1 MKSSNLIKI
10 LPLAVLFLSISRGL
24 IALAGVVSTQILYYG
39 VTTFGISISLI
50 GIIKKR
56 SHIVGGRNL
65 YLILMINLFSYIYWI
80 ATDMLLGG
88 GKAEIYYFVQ
98 MALIPFIIYMF
109 LDVDENVLV
118 RMLFV
123 VTVIVSASCVL
134 DFILLNTDSIP
145 NGIDL
150 YSSYQSKIRQGGSPL
165 FYNVAGVYRAMGITA
180 YMHDTGNL
188 MAILVVFWF
197 GMIMTRRGLRYVI
210 ISMPLFIVAL
220 AMTFSAANILAALA
234 GVVAVIIYQVSSM
247 RLKNISPLIVI
258 FIVGSIICILID
270 YFYNFDWSLTT
281 KWILK
286 LQNATEWELMTRI
299 GMSDFWADIF
309 MLFAGHNVTT
319 HISNISFITEFSVLK
334 MAYTSGLFILM
345 ISLLLMLYPVL
356 CFFKSSRHTRK
367 MMLPA
372 VAAVAV
378 GVLSLWHYGSLLR
391 STNIFLFYTM
401 FAIAIQNKARNHLS
415 NDKIHRAGYYYK
427 MKNTQCSRGGVC

>member
-1 MKSSNLIKI
+1 MIKKHILMKSSNLINI
-10 LPLAVLFLSISRGL
+10 LPLSVLFISITRGL
-24 IALAGVVSTQILYYG
+24 IALLELVPTQWLYYG

-56 SHIVGGRNL
+56 SHIVAGRNL
-65 YLILMINLFSYIYWI
+65 HLIIMINLFSYIYWI
-80 ATDMLLGG
+80 ATEMLLGG

-118 RMLFV
+118 RVLFF

-134 DFILLNTDSIP
+134 DFILLNTDFIP
-145 NGIDL
+145 NGRDL
-150 YSSYQSKIRQGGSPL
+150 YISYQGKIRQGGSPL
-165 FYNVAGVYRAMGITA
+165 FYNVAGVFRAMGITA

-220 AMTFSAANILAALA
+220 LMTFSVSNIFAAFA
-234 GVVAVIIYQVSSM
+234 GIVAIIIYQMSSM
-247 RLKNISPLIVI
+247 RLKNISPVI
-258 FIVGSIICILID
+258 SVFIVGSIMYLLID
-270 YFYNFDWSLTT
+270 HFSSFDWSLVT
-281 KWILK
+281 KWVTK
-286 LQNATEWELMTRI
+286 SQSGDEWKVITTI
-299 GMSDFWADIF
+299 GASDFWADIF
-309 MLFAGHNVTT
+309 MLFAGHNVTAN
-319 HISNISFITEFSVLK
+319 ISNISFVTEFAVLQ
-334 MAYTSGLFILM
+334 MAYSSGLFILI

-401 FAIAIQNKARNHLS
+401 FAIAIQNKVRNHLS
-415 NDKIHRAGYYYK
+415 NDKFIGQGTIK
-427 MKNTQCSRGGVC
+427 